1 MAIPISNR
9 IIFDN
14 ARQVIGFGESLIDL
28 VIENGRFSFALPGGS
43 ILNTLVS
50 LARYGA
56 STQLITDFTNDAPG
70 RIISK
75 FLEEEN
81 IGSEFLA
88 VYSEGK
94 TALAFAELD
103 LNRNATYSFYKD
115 YPEKRFDNIRP
126 TFSSEK
132 IFIFGSFSSLQE
144 NLQPVLSDLLDKAK
158 SAESIIF
165 YDPNIRQHKID
176 ITQPAYNFLLRNFSV
191 ADVVRGSDE
200 DFQAVFGTSNA
211 DEIFTKI
218 QPSSCKLLIVTSS
231 DKYVELVS
239 GRFSY
244 RMPVPSI
251 KVVST
256 IGAGDAFNA
265 GLLASIIEQKI
276 TIENLENLSEEQTIM
291 MLKMA
296 IDFAS
301 EVCASNSNYIN
312 KDLSSSAT

>member
-1 MAIPISNR
+1 MATPILNR
-9 IIFDN
+9 NFIDKSREI
-14 ARQVIGFGESLIDL
+14 IGFGESLIDL

-56 STQLITDFTNDAPG
+56 VTQLITDYSNDAPG

-75 FLEEEN
+75 FLKEEN
-81 IGSEFLA
+81 IGSEFLS
-88 VYSEGK
+88 VYDDGK

-115 YPEKRFDNIRP
+115 YPAKRFDNFRP
-126 TFSSEK
+126 SFSSEK

-144 NLQPVLSDLLDKAK
+144 NLQPVLSDLLNKAK
-158 SAESIIF
+158 KAESIIF
-165 YDPNIRQHKID
+165 FDPNIRQHRID
-176 ITQPAYNFLLRNFSV
+176 ATQPAYNYLLRNFSL
-191 ADVVRGSDE
+191 ADIVRGSDE
-200 DFQAVFGTSNA
+200 DFQTVFGTCNA
-211 DEIFTKI
+211 VEIFTKI

-231 DKYVELVS
+231 DKYVELVHN
-239 GRFSY
+239 RFSY
-244 RMPVPSI
+244 KMAVPSV

-276 TIENLENLSEEQTIM
+276 KSVMLGNLSEEQTRV
-291 MLKMA
+291 MLKKA
-296 IDFAS
+296 IEFAS

-312 KDLSSSAT
+312 KAESGISR